1 MIAKRRN
8 SRPGVSS
15 AVGPIAKAC
24 GQPTSGHTQLEGNT
38 EGMREVLLDDPFHS
52 LVGRSE
58 DGGIACETKHILLAR
73 SESVSPL
80 TDEGRESGTQDPAPR
95 LGLVLVVE
103 SVFDVLKQNVTA

>member
-38 EGMREVLLDDPFHS
+38 EGMFEVLFDDPFHS

-58 DGGIACETKHILLAR
+58 DGRTTSKTEYVLLAR
-73 SESVSPL
+73 SELVRSL
-80 TDEGRESGTQDPAPR
+80 TDEGG
-95 LGLVLVVE
+95 
-103 SVFDVLKQNVTA
+103 